1 MKIIISFALIV
12 GMICNINFRII
23 YIIFYLIV
31 LGVCFSNSDTLR
43 ILNYNIYGLN
53 PILTKDKSSERI
65 KSIFLESEKYDIIF
79 FQENWYYQ
87 MLVAEILNKHNVIIA
102 QKTNFIRKK
111 NPRRSSGLNL
121 AVLNNINIDYFEE
134 NLFSNCNGYLFNY
147 NDCLASKG
155 FIHSLI
161 SKDNYK
167 INLYITHLDAGDGNG
182 DILVR
187 EIQLKEL
194 SEHIKNIN
202 NNYAIIVCGDFNI
215 NYYKYFEIID
225 QFIKKNNLN
234 ILRWD
239 NIANTDEMI
248 DYVFYKSGE
257 NHKITI
263 LDYKINKTLYN
274 KSDHLPIE
282 FTIVIK

>member
-1 MKIIISFALIV
+1 M
-12 GMICNINFRII
+12 
-23 YIIFYLIV
+23 
-31 LGVCFSNSDTLR
+31 
-43 ILNYNIYGLN
+43 
-53 PILTKDKSSERI
+53 
-65 KSIFLESEKYDIIF
+65 
-79 FQENWYYQ
+79 
-87 MLVAEILNKHNVIIA
+87 
-102 QKTNFIRKK
+102 
-111 NPRRSSGLNL
+111 
-121 AVLNNINIDYFEE
+121 
-134 NLFSNCNGYLFNY
+134 
-147 NDCLASKG
+147 ASKG

-182 DILVR
+182 DILAR

-239 NIANTDEMI
+239 DIAKTDEMI

-257 NHKITI
+257 DHKITI